1 MIFLDS
7 TVLIDYFNG
16 KDNWQVEYLDFVLG
30 KELVVIGDYVLTEVL
45 QGFRNDK
52 DFRKAKAILL
62 SFPCFDIGGKEIAI
76 RSAKNYRFL
85 RRKGITVRKTI
96 DTMIATF
103 CIQNNFTL
111 LHNDKDF
118 EPFSKFLNLKVVKK
132 PGNPSKK

>member
-16 KDNWQVEYLDFVLG
+16 RNNWQVEVLDSILG

-45 QGFRNDK
+45 QGFRNEK
-52 DFRKAKAILL
+52 EYQKAKTILL
-62 SFPCFDIGGKEIAI
+62 SFPCFDIGGKEIALQ
-76 RSAKNYRFL
+76 SANNYRYL
-85 RRKGITVRKTI
+85 RKKGITIRKTI

-103 CIQNNFTL
+103 CIENKFTL

-118 EPFSKFLNLKVVKK
+118 EPFTKYLNLKVYTK
-132 PGNPSKK
+132 

>member
-16 KDNWQVEYLDFVLG
+16 KDNWQVEILDSILG
-30 KELVVIGDYVLTEVL
+30 RELVVIGDYVLTEVL

-52 DFRKAKAILL
+52 DYRKAKTILL
-62 SFPCFDIGGKEIAI
+62 SFPCFDIGGKEIALQ
-76 RSAKNYRFL
+76 SAKNYRFL
-85 RRKGITVRKTI
+85 RKKGVTVRKTI

-103 CIQNNFTL
+103 CIENNLIL

-118 EPFSKFLNLKVVKK
+118 DPFSKYLKLKVYNK
-132 PGNPSKK
+132 

>member
-1 MIFLDS
+1 MIFVDS

-16 KDNWQVEYLDFVLG
+16 VNNWQIEYLDSILG
-30 KELVVIGDYVLTEVL
+30 NELVVIGDYVLTEVL

-52 DFRKAKAILL
+52 DFRKAKNILL

-76 RSAKNYRFL
+76 KSAKNYRYL
-85 RRKGITVRKTI
+85 RKKGITVRKTI

-103 CIQNNFTL
+103 CIENSLTL

-118 EPFSKFLNLKVVKK
+118 EPFRKYLKLKVVENKFR
-132 PGNPSKK
+132 

>member
-16 KDNWQVEYLDFVLG
+16 TNNWQAAVLDSILG

-45 QGFRNDK
+45 QGFRSDK
-52 DFRKAKAILL
+52 EFQKAKTILL
-62 SFPCFDIGGKEIAI
+62 SFPCFDIGGKEIAVQ
-76 RSAKNYRFL
+76 SAKNYRFL
-85 RRKGITVRKTI
+85 RKKGVTVRKTI

-103 CIQNNFTL
+103 CIRNQLTL

-118 EPFSKFLNLKVVKK
+118 EPFSKFLNLKVY
-132 PGNPSKK
+132 SK

>member
-16 KDNWQVEYLDFVLG
+16 KNNWQVEVLDTILG
-30 KELVVIGDYVLTEVL
+30 NELVAIGDYVLTEVL

-52 DFRKAKAILL
+52 DFQKAKTILL

-76 RSAKNYRFL
+76 QSAKNYRSL
-85 RRKGITVRKTI
+85 RKKGVTIRKTI
-96 DTMIATF
+96 DVMIATF
-103 CIQNNFTL
+103 CIENGFVL

-118 EPFSKFLNLKVVKK
+118 EPFEEYLKLKVYIK
-132 PGNPSKK
+132 